1 MKIEICISK
10 VESVSQSG
18 WPSLSTKLEVSG
30 DGVTFRVDDTRQ
42 ARQTYVVGRLV
53 TITIKPGAQS

>member
-10 VESVSQSG
+10 VESVTHSG

-30 DGVTFRVDDTRQ
+30 DHVTFRVDDTQQ
-42 ARQTYVVGRLV
+42 ARKTYVVGRRVTLV
-53 TITIKPGAQS
+53 ITPGDQA